1 MAEETDGVLCVM
13 DACRPSRGLL
23 HNQCVRIAMMLEL
36 RGAVTDKGLIIPF
49 FKSSSRRIL
58 SSLVE
63 NKHEKVEITFETPSI
78 LI

>member
-1 MAEETDGVLCVM
+1 MAEETDGVLYLM

-23 HNQCVRIAMMLEL
+23 HNQCVRIIMMLAL
-36 RGAVTDKGLIIPF
+36 RGAATDKGLITPF

-63 NKHEKVEITFETPSI
+63 NKHKKVEPSV